1 MMKLNPAFGKLRT
14 KRVVDKQRIVKKAA
28 PGSAMYAALEARGL
42 IKKEKP
48 KKREGK
54 VKANKQEVKPL
65 KKGKVGKK

>member
-42 IKKEKP
+42 IKAKEGTKVQKVEHA
-48 KKREGK
+48 KKSM
-54 VKANKQEVKPL
+54 VS
-65 KKGKVGKK
+65 KVGKK